1 MTRNKYMKLAA
12 AVTALLLTVTVLT
25 ACGSASAKSSASSSA
40 SASVSTE
47 TVAMESK
54 FGGLFLTANDINIKD
69 SDSYLEDWKSGD
81 YTEITK
87 ATTIKEEGVYVVSG
101 KISGQIT
108 VEAADDAKVQI
119 VLNGAAITS
128 DDGPAIYIKSGDKIT
143 ISLPEGTENTL
154 TASKV
159 STDDDVD
166 GAIYSKADLV
176 LNGTGSLK
184 VTSSADGIHSTDD
197 LRITGGTY
205 AITAS
210 DDGLVGKDRLEIA
223 DGDFVIKA
231 GAKGLKTTNEEDED
245 KGFLYIEG
253 GTFDI
258 NAGDDGINVKTAA
271 WITGG
276 TLTIKSGDDGIH
288 ADETLT
294 IDDGKIDVTESVEG
308 LEAPE
313 IVLNGGD
320 IEVNS
325 SDDGI
330 NAAGG
335 QTADSST
342 QDGQSTDGQ
351 APDGQGQDQDSQ
363 TESENSAQAVAMAA
377 TTGDSSEQQPQ
388 GAPDGQMPNG
398 EKPSGEMP
406 NGKHG
411 GKHPDG
417 ERPEG
422 MGPDG
427 NGSGESGGWQGGH
440 GGGGMHGGMGGFDN
454 ENSQGY
460 LTINGG
466 TIYINAEGDGLDANT
481 EITQTGGDVVVEG
494 PTKSGNGALDY
505 GKSYN
510 MTGGTLFAVGS
521 SGMMQS
527 ISEGSKVPS
536 LAARLNGSVGK
547 GDTLTIRDSSG
558 KEVFSYK
565 LSKSIESVV
574 YASADLSSGSSY
586 SILNGSSE
594 VGTANVN

>member
-1 MTRNKYMKLAA
+1 M
-12 AVTALLLTVTVLT
+12 
-25 ACGSASAKSSASSSA
+25 
-40 SASVSTE
+40 
-47 TVAMESK
+47 
-54 FGGLFLTANDINIKD
+54 
-69 SDSYLEDWKSGD
+69 
-81 YTEITK
+81 
-87 ATTIKEEGVYVVSG
+87 
-101 KISGQIT
+101 
-108 VEAADDAKVQI
+108 
-119 VLNGAAITS
+119 
-128 DDGPAIYIKSGDKIT
+128 
-143 ISLPEGTENTL
+143 
-154 TASKV
+154 
-159 STDDDVD
+159 
-166 GAIYSKADLV
+166 
-176 LNGTGSLK
+176 
-184 VTSSADGIHSTDD
+184 
-197 LRITGGTY
+197 
-205 AITAS
+205 
-210 DDGLVGKDRLEIA
+210 
-223 DGDFVIKA
+223 
-231 GAKGLKTTNEEDED
+231 
-245 KGFLYIEG
+245 
-253 GTFDI
+253 
-258 NAGDDGINVKTAA
+258 KTAA

-342 QDGQSTDGQ
+342 QNGQSTDGQ
-351 APDGQGQDQDSQ
+351 AQDQDSK

-377 TTGDSSEQQPQ
+377 TTGDGSGQQFQ
-388 GAPDGQMPNG
+388 GQPPEGEMPNG

-406 NGKHG
+406 NGK
-411 GKHPDG
+411 P
-417 ERPEG
+417 
-422 MGPDG
+422 
-427 NGSGESGGWQGGH
+427 GGWQGGH

-521 SGMMQS
+521 SGMMQG

-536 LAARLNGSVGK
+536 LAARLNGSIGK
-547 GDTLTIRDSSG
+547 GDTLTIKDSSG